1 MTMGLGLTRKTRI
14 ALAIAAM
21 VFVGLRA
28 FVPQGYMIGH
38 AADGSPT
45 IEICTD
51 QGLQTIHVDPATGKV
66 VRGDNG
72 HHSSDNP
79 CPFAVA
85 AVVAFFALP
94 VLPAQAMPKGQPAY
108 ILAPK
113 ALLSGFTEPAPPAR
127 GPPLSA

>member
-1 MTMGLGLTRKTRI
+1 MTRGLGLTKRTRI

-51 QGLQTIHVDPATGKV
+51 QGLQTIHIDPATGKV
-66 VRGDNG
+66 VPGDG
-72 HHSSDNP
+72 QHHSDNP

-85 AVVAFFALP
+85 AVAAFFALP
-94 VLPAQAMPKGQPAY
+94 ALPVQETPTGQPAY